1 MTDTTAA
8 PGARAAA
15 PVLSVRRLVK
25 RYGATAALTGVDLDV
40 RAGEVVGLVG
50 ANGAGKSTLIK
61 VLAGAEQPTTGEL
74 LVDGAPVRFG
84 GPTDA
89 VAQGVATVHQDV
101 DAALVPT
108 LTVAENLVLADLAR
122 AGGGV
127 RASRRA
133 IRARAAAIVPEGFDV
148 PLDARVEDL
157 TTSAKQQ
164 VLIARALAAA
174 PRVLVLDEPTAAL
187 SVPEQQRLL
196 ADVRRLAAAGTAV
209 VLISHHLG
217 EVTDV
222 SDRVVAL
229 REGRVVGTFRAPYDG
244 AELVRAI
251 LGDLA
256 HVRTSDRTVEG
267 GASPRGTAADGDH
280 GVPVLAVRG
289 LQALPGATPVD
300 LTVRRGEV
308 LGLTGLLGAGKTELL
323 EQLVGA
329 RPLRS
334 GTLEVDGAPYRP
346 RHPADAVAAGLGF
359 VPEDRVRAAEVPD
372 WDVTRTVTL
381 PDLRRVRRR
390 GLLDRRAE
398 RAQART
404 VIDALA
410 VVCAGP
416 RAPMSS
422 LSGGNRQKVV
432 VGRWIAAGARL
443 LVLDEPFRGVDLG
456 ARADIAGLLRS
467 GEVQAAVV
475 ASSDPEEV
483 LEVAD
488 RVLVLAEGTVVGE
501 FRPGDLDADE
511 LAALLAGAAARPAV
525 PPHPTSDGRSDDTP
539 RGARDDR
546 HDHPHDAATPPSPP
560 SREPEGVPR

>member
-1 MTDTTAA
+1 MTDRTT
-8 PGARAAA
+8 PGARAAT
-15 PVLSVRRLVK
+15 PVLSVRHLVK
-25 RYGATAALTGVDLDV
+25 HYGATAALRGVDLDV
-40 RAGEVVGLVG
+40 HAGEVLGLVG

-61 VLAGAEQPTTGEL
+61 VLAGAEQPTSGTL
-74 LVDGAPVRFG
+74 LVDGRPVRLH

-89 VAQGVATVHQDV
+89 AAQGVATVHQDV

-122 AGGGV
+122 AGRGV

-133 IRARAAAIVPEGFDV
+133 IRARAAALVPAGFPV
-148 PLDARVEDL
+148 ALDARVEDL

-164 VLIARALAAA
+164 VLIARALAAR

-196 ADVRRLAAAGTAV
+196 ADVRALAAAGTAV
-209 VLISHHLG
+209 VLISHHLA
-217 EVTDV
+217 EVTQV

-229 REGRVVGTFRAPYDG
+229 REGRVVEVFGAPVDG
-244 AELVRAI
+244 AALVRAI
-251 LGDLA
+251 LGELAVARTVRPGADEQVPADDDRPPVLSARGVQAVPGARPFDL
-256 HVRTSDRTVEG
+256 HVR
-267 GASPRGTAADGDH
+267 P
-280 GVPVLAVRG
+280 
-289 LQALPGATPVD
+289 
-300 LTVRRGEV
+300 GEV

-329 RPLRS
+329 RRLLAGR
-334 GTLEVDGAPYRP
+334 LEVEGRPYRP
-346 RHPADAVAAGLGF
+346 THPADAVTAGLGF

-390 GLLDRRAE
+390 GLLHAGAE
-398 RAQART
+398 RTQARA

-432 VGRWIAAGARL
+432 VGRWIAAGSRV

-456 ARADIAGLLRS
+456 ARADIAALLRS

-501 FRPGDLDADE
+501 VRPGQVDADA
-511 LAALLAGAAARPAV
+511 LASLLAGGSSASLTDPA
-525 PPHPTSDGRSDDTP
+525 TL
-539 RGARDDR
+539 A
-546 HDHPHDAATPPSPP
+546 
-560 SREPEGVPR
+560 PEGVPR

>member
-1 MTDTTAA
+1 MTDRTTA
-8 PGARAAA
+8 PGARAAT

-25 RYGATAALTGVDLDV
+25 HYGATAALAGVDLEV
-40 RAGEVVGLVG
+40 HAGEVVGLIG

-61 VLAGAEQPTTGEL
+61 VLAGAEQPTSGAL
-74 LVDGAPVRFG
+74 LVDGVPVRLH
-84 GPTDA
+84 GPIDA

-122 AGGGV
+122 PGGGV

-133 IRARAAAIVPEGFDV
+133 IRARAARLVPDGFPID
-148 PLDARVEDL
+148 LDARVEDL
-157 TTSAKQQ
+157 STSAKQQ
-164 VLIARALAAA
+164 VLLARALAAA

-187 SVPEQQRLL
+187 SVLEQQRLL

-209 VLISHHLG
+209 VFISHHLA
-217 EVTDV
+217 EVTEV

-229 REGRVVGTFRAPYDG
+229 REGEVVGTFTAPFDG

-256 HVRTSDRTVEG
+256 SAARTSRAA
-267 GASPRGTAADGDH
+267 ASD
-280 GVPVLAVRG
+280 GVPFAGEGAAGGRTPVLSARGVR
-289 LQALPGATPVD
+289 AWPGARPVD
-300 LTVRRGEV
+300 LVVHRGEV

-329 RPLRS
+329 RPLLA
-334 GTLEVDGAPYRP
+334 GDLEVEGRTYRP

-359 VPEDRVRAAEVPD
+359 VPEDRVRAAEIPD

-390 GLLDRRAE
+390 GLLDSLAE
-398 RAQART
+398 RAQARA

-410 VVCAGP
+410 VVCSGP
-416 RAPMSS
+416 RALMSS

-456 ARADIAGLLRS
+456 ARADIAALLRS
-467 GEVQAAVV
+467 GEVQAAIV

-488 RVLVLAEGTVVGE
+488 RVLVLAGGTVVGE
-501 FRPGDLDADE
+501 VRPGEVDADG
-511 LAALLAGAAARPAV
+511 LAALLAGATGDRRPADRLSATGS
-525 PPHPTSDGRSDDTP
+525 P
-539 RGARDDR
+539 DDR
-546 HDHPHDAATPPSPP
+546 SSDETGPTPHDVAAPP
-560 SREPEGVPR
+560 SREPEGASR